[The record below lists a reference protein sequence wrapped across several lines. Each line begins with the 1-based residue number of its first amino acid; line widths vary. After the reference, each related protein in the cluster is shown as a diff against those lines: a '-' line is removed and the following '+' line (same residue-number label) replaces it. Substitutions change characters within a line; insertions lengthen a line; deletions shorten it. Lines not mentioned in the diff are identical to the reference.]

1 MLKWQK
7 NFFTKPDGLLKIKI
21 LFIKKFVWL
30 LLNFPYYYL
39 YLCMAWTSLPISFF
53 SSLFFFP
60 IFLKKRKRK
69 EKESILFSMERHAK
83 QRSKPRSAR
92 RSAAKRAKVTQH
104 PSSKGIA
111 KPPLPKGPLMRQNS
125 IRAATAAASS
135 SRRSSST
142 TTASSSGSGP
152 NSRKNSRLP
161 ENNNTPATDQNSDT
175 GENNTE
181 LLRNEV
187 ITELIHQV
195 VTTSI

>member
-1 MLKWQK
+1 MHGLYI
-7 NFFTKPDGLLKIKI
+7 FTY
-21 LFIKKFVWL
+21 F
-30 LLNFPYYYL
+30 
-39 YLCMAWTSLPISFF
+39 SFF
-53 SSLFFFP
+53 SLFFFP

-83 QRSKPRSAR
+83 NRSKPRSGR
-92 RSAAKRAKVTQH
+92 RSAAKRAKVTQQ
-104 PSSKGIA
+104 SSSRGIT
-111 KPPLPKGPLMRQNS
+111 KPPVPKAPLVRQNS

-142 TTASSSGSGP
+142 TTTSSSAGSGP
-152 NSRKNSRLP
+152 NSRKNSRP
-161 ENNNTPATDQNSDT
+161 ENGTPATDQNSDT